1 MTIGSFSIAEG
12 SIGEPIVAAGG
23 VDLSVPSK
31 SIAIV
36 GKVPVIQT
44 GTIISVPAGTIS
56 VSGKIPTL
64 QTGVTI
70 TPPAGSISVSG
81 KIPQILQSVNLAIP
95 AGTIT
100 VHGGVPGVG
109 GGALVDNPSR
119 QDTFNSV
126 GESIANHSIAEFGIA
141 EGPMEIVLS
150 GRRTAR
156 LPVIA
161 QQPTIVAGCLVDVP
175 SKSIA
180 VLGRVP
186 EIDSRSRRLRAQAI
200 LS

>member
-1 MTIGSFSIAEG
+1 MTIGSFSVAEG

-23 VDLSVPSK
+23 VDLAVPST
-31 SIAIV
+31 SIAMV
-36 GKVPVIQT
+36 GKVPVVQT
-44 GTIISVPAGTIS
+44 GTIVTVPSGTIS

-81 KIPQILQSVNLAIP
+81 SIPQILHSANILVPTGVISVQGA
-95 AGTIT
+95 
-100 VHGGVPGVG
+100 VPGVG

-119 QDTFNSV
+119 QDTYISM
-126 GESIANHSIAEFGIA
+126 GGSIASSSIGEFGIGEGSA
-141 EGPMEIVLS
+141 ELTLS

-156 LPVIA
+156 LPILAESPLV
-161 QQPTIVAGCLVDVP
+161 QAGKLVDVP
-175 SKSIA
+175 AGSISM
-180 VLGRVP
+180 VGRVP
-186 EIDSRSRRLRAQAI
+186 EIDSRGRRLRAQAI